1 MDRQGHF
8 PILLTQLF
16 LHLTHIF
23 LKVRDYNTKQ
33 GDSRNPSSSFY
44 VLRQEELNVKT

>member
-8 PILLTQLF
+8 PILLTQL
-16 LHLTHIF
+16 F